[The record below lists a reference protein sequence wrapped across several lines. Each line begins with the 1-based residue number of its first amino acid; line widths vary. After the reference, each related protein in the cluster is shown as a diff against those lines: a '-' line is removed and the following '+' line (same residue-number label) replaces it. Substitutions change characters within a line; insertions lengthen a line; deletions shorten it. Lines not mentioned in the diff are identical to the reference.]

1 MRSTDRRGPT
11 FIQMMLAVN
20 LVKFSVMKL
29 DDLVLSE
36 MVLAIESDCR
46 RNELGT
52 GDQKSLN
59 LNLNLRLFQLR
70 LYSNNSVNG
79 YLETTY
85 RTSSDYEHE
94 YRLWLSTD

>member
-20 LVKFSVMKL
+20 LVKFSVMEL

-36 MVLAIESDCR
+36 TVLAIESDCR

-52 GDQKSLN
+52 GDQKSLS
-59 LNLNLRLFQLR
+59 LNLNLSLFQLR

-85 RTSSDYEHE
+85 RISSDYEHVN
-94 YRLWLSTD
+94 RLWMSTD